1 MGDTQEGEAVAETN
15 VAQVVPAVTSE
26 DADEEPA
33 PEPYDGPEYAD
44 KIPFI
49 NFLTNYPCAVIGLT
63 IGVSTLISFG
73 LALGLQY
80 GGPEPSDSDTA
91 ILGNLFYVAGW
102 DNVTSGYDPDSV
114 IAARAD
120 GYRVAKTEL
129 WLPYVQTEKG
139 RRLLTTEDKAEEN
152 WMRLLA
158 SADAHPVGAEH
169 FPAPTSM
176 STAEGVEEFLAATSD
191 RLNSPLRSVMRERAR
206 QREMGNA
213 RTDRSGRQRR
223 ALQGGRPAESD
234 GPEVQQSKRFHI
246 MYGLFQSVETTN
258 GGLLNEANIVKM
270 KELEDKI
277 VKHAEFPNFCK
288 FKSLHVDANG
298 DKFYG
303 RRTAANGT
311 TTWCQPSQ
319 PDTACKATC
328 QPPMTITNYFY
339 PRATLT
345 ASVLKDSALFT
356 FLMALTGSPR
366 AAFVTLTQMR
376 NSPVF
381 NVKARGTTAGAA
393 LMQLARYKKIVSDL
407 SATTGKGVDASDAYD
422 VVICKAKTASAA
434 CKATVGCAWTSAA
447 CGPNAAAILA
457 SKFARVIATSDGTG
471 PKVDIPVMANLL
483 GQFYQNDGMK
493 PYLDFFFDKDF
504 SASIG
509 TTPTNIWTRNFFSFG
524 APLAGYASKG
534 DNRAA
539 QNTAFVDWF
548 QTNFRDEFEAQ
559 VDQDA
564 GINMYYLNSA
574 AMQDEI
580 ITILT
585 HDALMAL
592 FSVFVVMLWMWFQ
605 TGYSVLIATMGMIEI
620 CMSLPMAVFFYR
632 VVFGFMY
639 FDFLNMLVL
648 YIILAIGADDV
659 FIWVDAYKQ
668 SAYQDPIISSDLE
681 ARMSWAWRRAAYAMF
696 ATSCTTC
703 GAFLATAFSPL
714 LELQSFGIYAALV
727 IFLDYIYVIT
737 WLPAATVVWHHA
749 FEGRAPCACDCT
761 ACFCPP
767 KAKSEEMK
775 PLVQKTEMRPLE
787 KFYDT
792 TFTDFVTGKASY
804 VMVAVGSLFLLVALI
819 LAPQVE
825 PSIAQDELL
834 PADHPF
840 QVVIDS
846 SKYFPASGAGAKIM
860 SVVIFGM
867 NPIDRSETGM
877 RLRNPD
883 EQGAAQYDP
892 AFNWNSA
899 ATQRYFNKTC
909 AALSAETWVTTEKD
923 KERVDCL
930 FQTINHWVDQQ
941 KPTGIKKLPQEGSD
955 ATKTLVAW
963 ALSSDRPAGEELV
976 GLSSGCGDGSG
987 PATDLSNCRVQY
999 VAIQAAT
1006 PLQPRR
1012 YYTSSE
1018 FDAVYSQAEAFVTR
1032 VNTASDKPASA
1043 GPIFQTTDRRKW
1055 VEMSTQVIRVET
1067 AIRSVLIAV
1076 GLAMVALLI
1085 FTHNFIAAGFATLT
1099 IGCVCSCIL
1108 AGMVVFGSRVGD
1120 TESIC
1125 LIILAGFC
1133 VDYIVHLGHAYMESE
1148 HVGDRKKRVHD
1159 ALRSMGVSVLSGAIT
1174 SIGASSVLTLCH
1186 LQFFSKF
1193 GIFFFSTIMLAWL
1206 WASLYFMPLM
1216 ALVGPENDTA
1226 EIGAVFRMLTGGS
1239 SEAAD
1244 KSEND
1249 SGDKDDD
1256 SGEMPDKD
1264 LGDKDAGS
1272 DPETPEIT
1280 KNPMSNE

>member
-1 MGDTQEGEAVAETN
+1 
-15 VAQVVPAVTSE
+15 
-26 DADEEPA
+26 
-33 PEPYDGPEYAD
+33 
-44 KIPFI
+44 
-49 NFLTNYPCAVIGLT
+49 
-63 IGVSTLISFG
+63 
-73 LALGLQY
+73 
-80 GGPEPSDSDTA
+80 
-91 ILGNLFYVAGW
+91 
-102 DNVTSGYDPDSV
+102 
-114 IAARAD
+114 
-120 GYRVAKTEL
+120 
-129 WLPYVQTEKG
+129 
-139 RRLLTTEDKAEEN
+139 
-152 WMRLLA
+152 
-158 SADAHPVGAEH
+158 
-169 FPAPTSM
+169 M
-176 STAEGVEEFLAATSD
+176 STAEGVEEFLVGPTIGICPFCSTPRAVLFASSLPAACLAPCLSVRQFASALLLILGTWSKFWPFRFAQAATSD

-223 ALQGGRPAESD
+223 ALQGGDFILESD
-234 GPEVQQSKRFHI
+234 APEVQQSKRFHI

-366 AAFVTLTQMR
+366 AANVPLTQMR

-648 YIILAIGADDV
+648 YIILAIGADGPSTLRCPRSKLTRGEQRTRLL
-659 FIWVDAYKQ
+659 ARLAHQ
-668 SAYQDPIISSDLE
+668 SS
-681 ARMSWAWRRAAYAMF
+681 RRYTF
-696 ATSCTTC
+696 A
-703 GAFLATAFSPL
+703 
-714 LELQSFGIYAALV
+714 
-727 IFLDYIYVIT
+727 
-737 WLPAATVVWHHA
+737 HA
-749 FEGRAPCACDCT
+749 V
-761 ACFCPP
+761 
-767 KAKSEEMK
+767 
-775 PLVQKTEMRPLE
+775 LH
-787 KFYDT
+787 
-792 TFTDFVTGKASY
+792 
-804 VMVAVGSLFLLVALI
+804 
-819 LAPQVE
+819 
-825 PSIAQDELL
+825 LL
-834 PADHPF
+834 PL
-840 QVVIDS
+840 S
-846 SKYFPASGAGAKIM
+846 
-860 SVVIFGM
+860 
-867 NPIDRSETGM
+867 
-877 RLRNPD
+877 
-883 EQGAAQYDP
+883 
-892 AFNWNSA
+892 WNS
-899 ATQRYFNKTC
+899 C
-909 AALSAETWVTTEKD
+909 AFCHLASFL
-923 KERVDCL
+923 CCPY
-930 FQTINHWVDQQ
+930 TIRAD
-941 KPTGIKKLPQEGSD
+941 
-955 ATKTLVAW
+955 
-963 ALSSDRPAGEELV
+963 
-976 GLSSGCGDGSG
+976 
-987 PATDLSNCRVQY
+987 
-999 VAIQAAT
+999 
-1006 PLQPRR
+1006 
-1012 YYTSSE
+1012 
-1018 FDAVYSQAEAFVTR
+1018 
-1032 VNTASDKPASA
+1032 
-1043 GPIFQTTDRRKW
+1043 
-1055 VEMSTQVIRVET
+1055 VIR
-1067 AIRSVLIAV
+1067 
-1076 GLAMVALLI
+1076 
-1085 FTHNFIAAGFATLT
+1085 
-1099 IGCVCSCIL
+1099 CI
-1108 AGMVVFGSRVGD
+1108 
-1120 TESIC
+1120 
-1125 LIILAGFC
+1125 
-1133 VDYIVHLGHAYMESE
+1133 HLGGCLQA
-1148 HVGDRKKRVHD
+1148 KRIPRPHHIE
-1159 ALRSMGVSVLSGAIT
+1159 R
-1174 SIGASSVLTLCH
+1174 
-1186 LQFFSKF
+1186 
-1193 GIFFFSTIMLAWL
+1193 
-1206 WASLYFMPLM
+1206 P
-1216 ALVGPENDTA
+1216 
-1226 EIGAVFRMLTGGS
+1226 
-1239 SEAAD
+1239 
-1244 KSEND
+1244 
-1249 SGDKDDD
+1249 
-1256 SGEMPDKD
+1256 
-1264 LGDKDAGS
+1264 
-1272 DPETPEIT
+1272 
-1280 KNPMSNE
+1280 